1 MGTQI
6 LYFRGSYIDISM
18 IIDLIM
24 NKNNIMIILTKS
36 KS

>member
-6 LYFRGSYIDISM
+6 LYFRGNYIDIGM

-24 NKNNIMIILTKS
+24 NKNNIVNS
-36 KS
+36 Y